1 MHLECILAVNSF
13 FFLTL
18 FSPLAE
24 SSENEKTF
32 WKGRGGL
39 HFSAHYTLE
48 DLTSFWIGI
57 KDNLVKS
64 QCWIF
69 HQGTEFVVPFS
80 SRSHSLALKSSLK
93 SHQMTTLFVQ
103 NDKVFTQMMMFSLKP
118 LFWTKKFF
126 ISWLFND
133 NLRARERDREERKNQ
148 KFCA

>member
-93 SHQMTTLFVQ
+93 SHQMTTFFVQ
-103 NDKVFTQMMMFSLKP
+103 NDKVFTQMMIFSLKP
-118 LFWTKKFF
+118 LFWAQNVV
-126 ISWLFND
+126 IWWLFNYD
-133 NLRARERDREERKNQ
+133 LRAKVKKNQ
-148 KFCA
+148 KFRAQMSCL